1 MDTQNLRTFLTLAT
15 EKNFTRTAAQ
25 LYVAQSTVTNRI
37 AQLELETGKQLI
49 RRGKKSLSLTEEGLL
64 FLNYA
69 KRIVELEDMALKEIH
84 SSEQSKTALRI
95 GTTNTFY
102 ECYLYPH
109 MQNFLPEHPQIA
121 PSVTIGHSL
130 NLLQMLQD
138 GLLDLT
144 FTYTPLQRP
153 EFSCALY
160 KTDALVLVTRP
171 DKNAY
176 PEGIRKKDLGR
187 LYYLFCNFA
196 LQDVGLFI
204 KELFPPLYQFPFE
217 IDNSTK
223 VVDYL
228 LDGIGASFL
237 PEGLVR
243 SYLESGRL
251 TSIPLLDFEAP
262 KINSYVSCRPGSPTV
277 DLYLG
282 SL

>member
-1 MDTQNLRTFLTLAT
+1 MDTQNLRTFLTLAA
-15 EKNFTRTAAQ
+15 EKNFTRAAAH

-37 AQLELETGKQLI
+37 AQLELETGRQLVI
-49 RRGKKSLSLTEEGLL
+49 RGKKSISLTEEGLL

-69 KRIVELEDMALKEIH
+69 KRMVELEDMALKEMN
-84 SSEQSKTALRI
+84 SSEQLKTTLRI

-102 ECYLYPH
+102 ECHLYPRIRE
-109 MQNFLPEHPQIA
+109 FLPKHPEVA

-130 NLLQMLQD
+130 NLLQMLTD
-138 GLLDLT
+138 GLLDLA

-153 EFSCALY
+153 EFSCSLY
-160 KTDALVLVTRP
+160 QTDALVLVTRP
-171 DKNAY
+171 DQNAY
-176 PEGIRKKDLGR
+176 PEGICKKDLGK

-204 KELFPPLYQFPFE
+204 KELFPPLYPFPFE

-237 PEGLVR
+237 PESLVR
-243 SYLESGRL
+243 TYLKQGAL
-251 TSIPLLDFEAP
+251 TAIPLLDFEAP
-262 KINSYVSCRPGSPTV
+262 KINSYASCRPFNPTV
-277 DLYLG
+277 ELFLKA
-282 SL
+282 